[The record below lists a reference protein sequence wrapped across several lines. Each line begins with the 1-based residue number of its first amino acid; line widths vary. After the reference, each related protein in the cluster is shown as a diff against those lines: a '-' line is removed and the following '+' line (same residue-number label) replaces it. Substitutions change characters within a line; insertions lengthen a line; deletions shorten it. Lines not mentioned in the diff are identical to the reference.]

1 MSTSRNN
8 TLVTP
13 TERLPAAMVLA
24 DLAFCYT
31 QTQAELYRA
40 KTGVARADIRQAHT
54 RMPQEV
60 IYRRFAGEPDQPD
73 M

>member
-13 TERLPAAMVLA
+13 TEWLPAAMVLA

-31 QTQAELYRA
+31 QTQADLYRA
-40 KTGVARADIRQAHT
+40 KTGVARADVR
-54 RMPQEV
+54 
-60 IYRRFAGEPDQPD
+60 
-73 M
+73 